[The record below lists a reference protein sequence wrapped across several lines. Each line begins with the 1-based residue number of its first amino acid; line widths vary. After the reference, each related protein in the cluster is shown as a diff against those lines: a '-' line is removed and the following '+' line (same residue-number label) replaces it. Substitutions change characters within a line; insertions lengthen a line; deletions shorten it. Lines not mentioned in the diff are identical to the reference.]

1 MVSHDEWYYNR
12 IVTYFLNIPLVLPPS
27 PDKAHDVQ
35 PEHGAQKR
43 QHRVIVLQFL
53 RHVREHGVKV
63 YAIRWHKELGAERG
77 QVRAQTSGELGV
89 RQGANLKPCLYYV
102 YVFKPQLLNH

>member
-1 MVSHDEWYYNR
+1 M
-12 IVTYFLNIPLVLPPS
+12 NIRLVLPPG

-43 QHRVIVLQFL
+43 QHRVIVFQFL
-53 RHVREHGVKV
+53 RHVCEHGVKV
-63 YAIRWHKELGAERG
+63 YTVRWHKELGAERG

-89 RQGANLKPCLYYV
+89 RQGADLKPLLLCIHV
-102 YVFKPQLLNH
+102 IPQLLNH